1 MSLSSIAPA
10 RPFSLVDATAEIS
23 LSRLPVAVLR
33 GGRSSE
39 REVSLRSGEAM
50 LEALAGAKSRDDQR
64 GPAQVF
70 DVECCVDGRWRFGS
84 SVSSPGECIAALDPR
99 TVFALALHGGEG
111 ENGTIQGLLESH
123 GRTYTGSGVMAS
135 ALCMNKHATRLVL
148 QHAGLAV
155 APGRSID
162 ALEWRAARGAILRE
176 VADLSHDGWS
186 VKPNAG
192 GSSVSTFL
200 IANVDE
206 LGDAIDAVL
215 ATGDRALVERR
226 IVGAEAT
233 CAVLGNHA
241 TSVRA
246 LTPVEIVP
254 RAGKFFDYEEKYS
267 AGGAEEFCPPRGIS
281 SATCTRIRELSC
293 IAHRAAACDG
303 YSRID
308 YIVPRAADGAEGEPV
323 VLEINTL
330 PGMTTRS
337 LMPKAAANEGSSLRD
352 LLLEI
357 LALAVA
363 RHGAR
368 P

>member
-1 MSLSSIAPA
+1 MSPSSTSAANP
-10 RPFSLVDATAEIS
+10 SSSVDSETELV

-50 LEALAGAKSRDDQR
+50 LEALRSASSRDDRR

-70 DVECCVDGRWRFGS
+70 DVECCVDGRWKLGAH
-84 SVSSPGECIAALDPR
+84 VSWPGECISALDPR

-123 GRTYTGSGVMAS
+123 RRIYTGSGVVAS

-148 QHAGLAV
+148 QQASLTV
-155 APGRSID
+155 ARARLID
-162 ALEWRAARGAILRE
+162 ALDWRSKRDAILSDVMR
-176 VADLSHDGWS
+176 LSDDGWS

-200 IANVDE
+200 IAKKDE

-215 ATGDRALVERR
+215 ATGDRVLVERR

-233 CAVLGNHA
+233 CAVLGNHRA
-241 TSVRA
+241 TVRA
-246 LTPVEIVP
+246 LSPVEIVP
-254 RAGKFFDYEEKYS
+254 HAGRFFDYDEKYS
-267 AGGAEEFCPPRGIS
+267 TGGADEFCPPRGIS
-281 SATCTRIRELSC
+281 PSTCARIRELSC

-308 YIVPRAADGAEGEPV
+308 YIVPRTRAGDESEPV

-330 PGMTTRS
+330 PGMTSRS
-337 LMPKAAANEGSSLRD
+337 LMPKAAATEGMSLRD

-363 RHGAR
+363 RRGAVS
-368 P
+368 